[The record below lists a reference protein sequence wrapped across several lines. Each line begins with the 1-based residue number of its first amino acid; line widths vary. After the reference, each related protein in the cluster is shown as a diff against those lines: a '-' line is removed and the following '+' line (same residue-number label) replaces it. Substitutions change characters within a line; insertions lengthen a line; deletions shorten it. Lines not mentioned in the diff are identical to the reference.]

1 MKLYKQ
7 TNPLVSV
14 ILPTFNRHSYLSR
27 SIGSVIL
34 QTFTDWELLVIDDG
48 SSDQTFS
55 LIIEYQEKFPKI
67 RYMRHSNKKLP
78 LTLNT
83 GILAACG
90 KYIAFIGSD
99 DEWKPEHLERNIEIF
114 HLYNDTDLVYGSAE
128 IIGDKYVPDKNDR
141 SKKINLDDCVI
152 GGTFVGKKDF
162 FINTG
167 GFNNI
172 EYSEDSD
179 FFERIKDFAKIIKT
193 DYKTYIYYRNTSGS
207 ITNSN

>member
-14 ILPTFNRHSYLSR
+14 ILPTYNRYSYLRR
-27 SIGSVIL
+27 SIDSVIR
-34 QTFTDWELLVIDDG
+34 QTFKDWELLVIDDG
-48 SSDQTFS
+48 SSDKTFS

-99 DEWKPEHLERNIEIF
+99 DEWKPDHLERNIEIF
-114 HLYNDTDLVYGSAE
+114 YLHKDTDLVYGTAE
-128 IIGDKYVPDKNDR
+128 IIGDKHVPDKNDR
-141 SKKINLDDCVI
+141 TKRINLDDCII
-152 GGTFVGKKDF
+152 GGTFVVKKDL
-162 FINTG
+162 FISAG

-172 EYSEDSD
+172 DYSEDSD
-179 FFERIKDFAKIIKT
+179 FFERIKDIANIIKT
-193 DYKTYIYYRNTSGS
+193 DFKTYIYYRNTAGS